1 MQLYEYAVICDEKRD
16 KEGDLLESAEIVVE
30 PTTIL
35 AKDEDQV
42 QMVAARAIPDEYKNG
57 KMERLLVVVRP
68 F

>member
-16 KEGDLLESAEIVVE
+16 KEGDRLESAEIVVE

-42 QMVAARAIPDEYKNG
+42 QMVAARAIPDEYMNG